1 MKIGVLG
8 GGQLGRMLG
17 LAGIA
22 MGHEF
27 VFYDDGE
34 RPCAGP
40 VGEVR
45 PLAELGPLR
54 DLDVL
59 TYEFENV
66 FEAVDRAYR
75 QEVIVAPGRRAIE
88 VSSDRLTEKD
98 YFTSLKIPTARYR
111 PFDNPATF
119 DEAVAQIGYPCVAK
133 TRRFGYDGKGQMV
146 LQGEQDREACLAMA
160 GEKPMVLEAFVPFSR
175 EVSLV
180 CTRAANGQKVFY
192 PLVENWHRDGIL
204 ITTLAPAPGLTPE
217 LQEQAEGYVG
227 AIADELA
234 YVGTLAVEF
243 FQIHDELMASEMAPR
258 VHNSGH
264 WTIEGAETSQ
274 FENHIRAITG
284 SPLGSTA
291 AIGMSAMFN
300 LIGIQPN
307 PDMILSMPG
316 AHLHWYGKEVREGR
330 KVGHVTVRSDSEA
343 DFGRNIAMAS
353 AMIAPS

>member
-17 LAGIA
+17 LAGVA

-27 VFYDDGE
+27 VFYDDGDN
-34 RPCAGP
+34 PCAGA

-45 PLAELGPLR
+45 PLEDLGSVR

-66 FEAVDRAYR
+66 FEAVDKAYR
-75 QEVIVAPGRRAIE
+75 AEVIVAPGRRAIE
-88 VSSDRLTEKD
+88 MSSDRLTEKD
-98 YFTSLKIPTARYR
+98 FFTSLKIPTARYR
-111 PFDNPATF
+111 PFDSPATL
-119 DEAVAQIGYPCVAK
+119 DDAVEQIGYPCVAK

-146 LQGEQDREACLAMA
+146 LQSDQDREACLAMA
-160 GEKPMVLEAFVPFSR
+160 GERPMVLEAFVPYSR

-180 CTRAANGQKVFY
+180 CTRAASGDKAFY
-192 PLVENWHRDGIL
+192 PLVENWHKDGIL
-204 ITTLAPAPGLTPE
+204 HTTLAPAPSLTQE
-217 LQEQAEGYVG
+217 LQAEGEALVG
-227 AIADELA
+227 AIADDLD

-243 FQIHDELMASEMAPR
+243 FQIHDELMANEMAPR
-258 VHNSGH
+258 VHNTGH

-284 SPLGSTA
+284 MPLGSTA
-291 AIGMSAMFN
+291 PIGMSAMFN

-330 KVGHVTVRSDSEA
+330 KVGHVTIRADEEA
-343 DFGRNIAMAS
+343 DFGRNIAMAA
-353 AMIAPS
+353 AMLSP

>member
-1 MKIGVLG
+1 
-8 GGQLGRMLG
+8 MLG

-40 VGEVR
+40 VGEIR
-45 PLAELGPLR
+45 PLADLGSLR

-66 FEAVDRAYR
+66 FEAVDKAYR

-111 PFDNPATF
+111 PFEDGATV
-119 DEAVAQIGYPCVAK
+119 DQAVEQIGYPCVAK

-180 CTRAANGQKVFY
+180 CTRAANGQKMFY
-192 PLVENWHRDGIL
+192 PLVENWHRNGIL
-204 ITTLAPAPGLTPE
+204 VTTLAPAPGLTPG
-217 LQEQAEGYVG
+217 LQEQAEVYVGGIADELGYVG
-227 AIADELA
+227 A
-234 YVGTLAVEF
+234 LAVEF
-243 FQIHDELMASEMAPR
+243 FQIHDELMANEMAPR
-258 VHNSGH
+258 VHNTGH

-274 FENHIRAITG
+274 FENHVRAITG
-284 SPLGSTA
+284 VPLGSTG

-300 LIGIQPN
+300 LIGIEPN
-307 PDMILSMPG
+307 PDAILSLPG
-316 AHLHWYGKEVREGR
+316 AHLHWYGKDVHPGR
-330 KVGHVTVRSDSEA
+330 KVGHMTVRCDTEA
-343 DFGRNIAMAS
+343 DFGRSIAMAGAILS
-353 AMIAPS
+353 P